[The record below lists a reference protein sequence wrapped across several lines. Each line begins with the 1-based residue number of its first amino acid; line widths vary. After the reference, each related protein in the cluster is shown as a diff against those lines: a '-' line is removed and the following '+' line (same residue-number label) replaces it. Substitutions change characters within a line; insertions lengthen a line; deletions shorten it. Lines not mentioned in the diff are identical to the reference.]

1 MPLPRSSL
9 DITNPA
15 EIRSVL
21 DRWQPLA
28 FINCAAWT
36 AVDAAET
43 QTEACFAAN
52 ANAVAS
58 LASACRTTGT
68 LLVQVSTDY
77 VFGADRTRDFPYCEE
92 DATGPLNAYGSSKL
106 AGELAA
112 RGYDNHL
119 IVRTCG
125 LYSVGDNG
133 PVRGRNF
140 LDTMLSLALDRPEVS
155 VVSDQ
160 FCTPSYVPHVARGIL
175 GLMAAAQTGTF
186 HVTNSGGTSWHA
198 LAEELFQQAGKATRA
213 KPIAAREYPSKVERP
228 SYSVLNTKKLANVL
242 TNGLPDWR
250 QGVADYAKDTLK
262 RIPSNLFLEPS
273 QTGVL

>member
-1 MPLPRSSL
+1 MQWPAQSIGVTGANGQLGRELCRQLGAAAVPLPRSSL

-77 VFGADRTRDFPYCEE
+77 VFGTDRTRDFPYCEE

-125 LYSVGDNG
+125 L
-133 PVRGRNF
+133 
-140 LDTMLSLALDRPEVS
+140 
-155 VVSDQ
+155 
-160 FCTPSYVPHVARGIL
+160 
-175 GLMAAAQTGTF
+175 
-186 HVTNSGGTSWHA
+186 
-198 LAEELFQQAGKATRA
+198 
-213 KPIAAREYPSKVERP
+213 
-228 SYSVLNTKKLANVL
+228 
-242 TNGLPDWR
+242 
-250 QGVADYAKDTLK
+250 
-262 RIPSNLFLEPS
+262 
-273 QTGVL
+273 